1 MAHSER
7 LLAMD
12 PGEATGWAYFVDGEL
27 DSQGTIYNAADGVS
41 EALDNRLIPG
51 YTRLVL
57 EAFIVQPDFVGRA
70 HASEVIGVMIRDAHD
85 NRAPYSFQLR
95 SQKAVVTRGTEAE
108 RFAWLR
114 SHGFSGSSHELDAI
128 THGLLRLRLEKHKPT
143 VMKYWPH

>member
-1 MAHSER
+1 
-7 LLAMD
+7 MD
-12 PGEATGWAYFVDGEL
+12 PGENTGWAYFEDADLVA
-27 DSQGTIYNAADGVS
+27 QGTIPNAADGVV
-41 EALDNRLIPG
+41 ETLRPRLLPA
-51 YTRLVL
+51 YDRLVL

-70 HASEVIGVMIRDAHD
+70 HASEVIGVMIRDAYE

-143 VMKYWPH
+143 VMRYWPH